1 MKRLTALLLAA
12 LLFAG
17 AASAQAP
24 APVRVRGSI
33 DRLDGLT
40 LVVNARDG
48 SKQTIRLA
56 DNYAVGGVV
65 AAKLSDITAGKFV
78 GTAAM
83 PQADGSL
90 KALEVLIFPDALR
103 GTGEGHFPWDLQPQS
118 TMTNANV
125 GDVVSGGDGP
135 ILLLRYKDGE
145 KKVIVPAGAPIVT
158 FAPADRSALQP
169 GAHVFITARRE
180 ADGSLSAPRVTV
192 GLNGLVPP
200 M

>member
-1 MKRLTALLLAA
+1 MKKLAALLLAS
-12 LLFAG
+12 LFFAG
-17 AASAQAP
+17 TALAQT
-24 APVRVRGSI
+24 PVRVRGSI
-33 DRLDGLT
+33 DKLDGLS

-48 SKQTIRLA
+48 SKVTVRLP
-56 DNYAVGGVV
+56 DNFAVGGLTT
-65 AAKLSDITAGKFV
+65 AKLSDVTPGKFV

-118 TMTNANV
+118 TMTNATV

-135 ILLLRYKDGE
+135 SLVLRYKDGE
-145 KKVIVPAGAPIVT
+145 KKVSIPAGVPIVT

-180 ADGSLSAPRVTV
+180 ADGSLTAPRVTV
-192 GLNGLVPP
+192 GLNGLAPP